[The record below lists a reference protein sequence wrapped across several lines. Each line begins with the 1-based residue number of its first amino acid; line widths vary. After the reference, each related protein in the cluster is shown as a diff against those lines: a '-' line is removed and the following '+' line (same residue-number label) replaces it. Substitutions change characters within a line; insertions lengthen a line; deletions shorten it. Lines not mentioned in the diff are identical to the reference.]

1 MAGGTPSTTAGQDNG
16 TGSPVHWIN
25 ADQAESIVVPHGNA
39 LLQAQF
45 ERAGPD
51 LFVRMPEGIGEDV
64 GIVNYFGAEHTPD
77 LISDGGARLLGGT
90 VEKLAGPM
98 APGEFAQASG
108 AALGDPVGQVTQIR
122 GTVVVTRADGT
133 EEQLQAGSPI
143 YQDDVISSGADGA
156 VGINFVD
163 NSSMSMAANGR
174 MVIDTLVFD
183 SGQGGGQQ
191 VFDLI
196 QGAFAFASGQIG
208 AADPDNVLVR
218 SPVATIGI
226 RGTRFAVNVDQ
237 VDAETT
243 VTLFEG
249 AVLVRNDVGEQ
260 VLTEIGDST
269 VVSTLSTPPSPIF
282 QMDAATQQLIYGDA
296 LLFLS
301 ELPTQQ
307 NQDQENEAPPEQQEG
322 DNDQQQDASLD
333 VGDLDSMA
341 DGLDDL
347 DTAAGPGLG
356 GGGAGIDS
364 DFLSVLDPLNGG
376 GMGSSSGSLPIGSSP
391 GSTNS
396 GSGLGGPTYDSPQT
410 ILTPSPTTSPSDSGG
425 LRSISGGFGG
435 QSFVEYSFGS
445 GLSGSITGNAGG
457 YDTFAINASSYNS
470 NSTWSIGSNSSGQ
483 VVLTESSTGS
493 QVYLDEVEH
502 LTISTGSQDDSITLG
517 DLSNTDIADETV
529 EFNTGSGDD
538 YIDGSDVNK
547 RVIAFGEAGN
557 DTLIGSQ
564 TGDSLYGGSG
574 NDTLVGNGSSLR
586 RNVLDGGEGDDIVV
600 VSFAEG
606 DQGNEVIGGTG
617 VDMLRLV
624 LNQAALSDPAIIS
637 ALIELADAIANPPES
652 GLIEISGLNLSLSG
666 IEVLELRDETG
677 LLIDIDEYRE
687 PEIPG
692 LVGTDG
698 DDVLVDNTNLN
709 EIHGL
714 DGNDLILAGNGSD
727 FVYGG
732 GGNDTIYGGK
742 GDDAIAGGSGNDRI
756 LAEAGDDVVLIDDG
770 SDFVDLGTGNDLAAI
785 DLRDDAVIDAT
796 IVGGKGDD
804 TVRFMLDDTFA
815 ERLSDLKADLAAAK
829 EAFDSGDISPV
840 RLDSLGVTIEGVEH
854 LEVQVEGHSGVL
866 SIDDVLAAENWQDLF
881 PSSGGDAGGAASQT
895 VTQGQEDAL
904 SVLIQQSGLP
914 PMVPAEPVD

>member
-1 MAGGTPSTTAGQDNG
+1 MAGGSASTTAGQDSG
-16 TGSPVHWIN
+16 TGSPVLWIN
-25 ADQAESIVVPHGNA
+25 ADQADSIVVPHGNA

-51 LFVRMPEGIGEDV
+51 LFVRMPESIGEDI
-64 GIVNYFGAEHTPD
+64 GIVNYFSAEQTPD

-183 SGQGGGQQ
+183 SGQGNGQQ

-208 AADPDNVLVR
+208 AADPDNVMVR

-249 AVLVRNDVGEQ
+249 AVVVRNDAGEQ

-269 VVSTLSTPPSPIF
+269 VVSTLQTPPSPIF

-307 NQDQENEAPPEQQEG
+307 NQDQDNEQPPDQQEG

-333 VGDLDSMA
+333 LRDLEAIA

-347 DTAAGPGLG
+347 DTAAGGGLG
-356 GGGAGIDS
+356 GSGGGINS
-364 DFLSVLDPLNGG
+364 DFLSVLDPLGGG
-376 GMGSSSGSLPIGSSP
+376 GMGSSGSLPIGSSP
-391 GSTNS
+391 GGSNP
-396 GSGLGGPTYDSPQT
+396 GSGAGGPTYDAPQT
-410 ILTPSPTTSPSDSGG
+410 ILTPSTGSGSSSGGG

-435 QSFVEYSFGS
+435 QSFMEYSFGS

-457 YDTFAINASSYNS
+457 YDTFAINASNYNS
-470 NSTWSIGSNSSGQ
+470 NSTWSIGSNSAGQ

-493 QVYLDEVEH
+493 EVYLDEVEH
-502 LTISTGSQDDSITLG
+502 LTISTGGADDAITLG

-529 EFNTGSGDD
+529 EFYTGSGDD
-538 YIDGSDVNK
+538 YIDGSEVNK

-564 TGDSLYGGSG
+564 TGDSLYGGAG
-574 NDTLVGNGSSLR
+574 NDTLVGNGSSMR
-586 RNVLDGGEGDDIVV
+586 SNVLDAGEGDDIIV
-600 VSFAEG
+600 VSFTEG
-606 DQGNEVIGGTG
+606 DQGNEVIGGAG

-624 LNQAALSDPAIIS
+624 LNQAALSDPAIIA
-637 ALIELADAIANPPES
+637 ALLDLADAIANPPES

-666 IEVLELRDETG
+666 IEVLELRDEAG
-677 LLIDIDEYRE
+677 VLIDIDEYRE

-714 DGNDLILAGNGSD
+714 DGNDLILAGNGND
-727 FVYGG
+727 FVYGD

-756 LAEAGDDVVLIDDG
+756 YAEAGNDVVLIDDG

-785 DLRDDAVIDAT
+785 DLRDSAVIDAT
-796 IVGGKGDD
+796 IVGGKGED
-804 TVRFMLDDTFA
+804 TVRFMLDETFA
-815 ERLSDLKADLAAAK
+815 DRLSDLKADLAAAK

-881 PSSGGDAGGAASQT
+881 PSSGGDSGEGNASQT

-904 SVLIQQSGLP
+904 AVLMQQASLP

>member
-1 MAGGTPSTTAGQDNG
+1 MAGGSASTTAGQDSG
-16 TGSPVHWIN
+16 TGSPVLWIN
-25 ADQAESIVVPHGNA
+25 ADQADSIVVPHGNA

-51 LFVRMPEGIGEDV
+51 LFVRMPESIGEDI
-64 GIVNYFGAEHTPD
+64 GIVNYFGAEQTPD

-122 GTVVVTRADGT
+122 GTVVVTRSDGT

-249 AVLVRNDVGEQ
+249 AVLVRNDAGEQ

-301 ELPTQQ
+301 ELPVQQ
-307 NQDQENEAPPEQQEG
+307 NQDQDNEQPPDQQEG

-333 VGDLDSMA
+333 LRDLEAIA

-347 DTAAGPGLG
+347 DTAAGGGLG
-356 GGGAGIDS
+356 GSGSGINS
-364 DFLSVLDPLNGG
+364 DFLSVLDPLSGG
-376 GMGSSSGSLPIGSSP
+376 GMGSSGSQPIGSSP
-391 GSTNS
+391 GGSNP
-396 GSGLGGPTYDSPQT
+396 GSGFGGPTYDAPQT
-410 ILTPSPTTSPSDSGG
+410 ILTPSTGSSPSSGGG

-435 QSFVEYSFGS
+435 QSFMEYSFGS
-445 GLSGSITGNAGG
+445 GLSGSITGNSGG
-457 YDTFAINASSYNS
+457 YDTFAINASNYNS
-470 NSTWSIGSNSSGQ
+470 NSTWAIGSNSSGQ

-493 QVYLDEVEH
+493 EVYLDEVEH
-502 LTISTGSQDDSITLG
+502 LTISTGGADDAITLG

-529 EFNTGSGDD
+529 EFYTGSGDD

-547 RVIAFGEAGN
+547 RVIAYGEAGN

-564 TGDSLYGGSG
+564 TGDSLYGGAG
-574 NDTLVGNGSSLR
+574 NDTLVGNGSSMR
-586 RNVLDGGEGDDIVV
+586 SNVLDGGEGDDIIV
-600 VSFAEG
+600 VSFTEG

-624 LNQAALSDPAIIS
+624 LNQAALSDPAIIA
-637 ALIELADAIANPPES
+637 ALLDLADAIANPPES

-666 IEVLELRDETG
+666 IEVLELRDEAG
-677 LLIDIDEYRE
+677 VLIDIDEYRE
-687 PEIPG
+687 PELPG

-698 DDVLVDNTNLN
+698 DDVLVDNSNLN

-714 DGNDLILAGNGSD
+714 DGNDFILAGNGND
-727 FVYGG
+727 FVYGD

-742 GDDAIAGGSGNDRI
+742 GDDAIAGGTGSDRI
-756 LAEAGDDVVLIDDG
+756 YAEAGNDVVLIDDG

-785 DLRDDAVIDAT
+785 DLRDSAVIDAT
-796 IVGGKGDD
+796 IVGGKGED
-804 TVRFMLDDTFA
+804 TVRFMLDETFA
-815 ERLSDLKADLAAAK
+815 DRLSDLKADLAAAK

-881 PSSGGDAGGAASQT
+881 PSSGGDSGEGSASQT

-904 SVLIQQSGLP
+904 AVLMQQANLP
-914 PMVPAEPVD
+914 PIVPAEPVD